1 MSIGPGP
8 GGQSGPVANSDSV
21 NGVNLERERERC
33 EELVGRL
40 SKANKDL
47 SEFNQRET
55 EMRAK
60 IGEKDKEVALI
71 RHDLKVNQTEVD
83 HLNLIFI
90 VSLFL
95 VVIHFSNFSGAATQ
109 S

>member
-71 RHDLKVNQTEVD
+71 RHDLKVK
-83 HLNLIFI
+83 
-90 VSLFL
+90 
-95 VVIHFSNFSGAATQ
+95 SN
-109 S
+109 